1 MGGWRRVNE
10 DMASAERLPRSCSV
24 PSVMILALVTFGAA
38 GCYASHDG
46 GRDVGPARDAGRD
59 AGPTPDAGTTR
70 DAGPI
75 RDSGAPDAPVD
86 AFVRDTPTPIDT
98 GVPCPPV
105 LPDRPSA
112 ADRVGLLAWFQRA
125 IVGRWRGERASP
137 WDASPPAVSI
147 EFSADGTYEARC
159 EPAREDC
166 APLYWGDAVVR
177 GPSAR
182 YRINDTTAS
191 GMGTGRLSP
200 LWDGVPSWEA
210 HIEDLVIDETG
221 GHLEMRAL
229 DPEGRG
235 PLVFSLDRTC
245 E

>member
-1 MGGWRRVNE
+1 
-10 DMASAERLPRSCSV
+10 MASGHWGSERGSIQTALHMSTSTLPDGPALRSTLFFALL
-24 PSVMILALVTFGAA
+24 ILGAP
-38 GCYASHDG
+38 GCYAS
-46 GRDVGPARDAGRD
+46 RDDDAGARDAGSERDAGPARDAGLPD
-59 AGPTPDAGTTR
+59 DSATPDA
-70 DAGPI
+70 PVV
-75 RDSGAPDAPVD
+75 SAPDAP
-86 AFVRDTPTPIDT
+86 IDPPP
-98 GVPCPPV
+98 PCPV
-105 LPDRPSA
+105 LPERPSA
-112 ADRVGLLAWFQRA
+112 ADGVGLLGWFQGA
-125 IVGRWRGERASP
+125 IVGQWRGERASP

-147 EFSADGTYEARC
+147 EFFADGTYEARC

-166 APLYWGDAVVR
+166 APLYWGDAVLS

-210 HIEDLVIDETG
+210 DLEDLVIDETG